1 MAHYHSLAACRT
13 FENSLNVAERL
24 VISRNDQSNKI
35 LKFVIKLYSET
46 LYFCVFFWQSYVIS
60 DHLTHTGCVSAPLFQ
75 QIKYVYVLWEEVGL
89 QLTVYRALRLGSF
102 GNCFIE
108 NLVMLDCLVF
118 VCVYFTSISKYC
130 TYGLW
135 SMHDAW

>member
-46 LYFCVFFWQSYVIS
+46 LYFCVFF
-60 DHLTHTGCVSAPLFQ
+60 
-75 QIKYVYVLWEEVGL
+75 
-89 QLTVYRALRLGSF
+89 
-102 GNCFIE
+102 
-108 NLVMLDCLVF
+108 
-118 VCVYFTSISKYC
+118 
-130 TYGLW
+130 
-135 SMHDAW
+135 